1 MTDDPT
7 DNTPLRHDSAPPSLF
22 MRILRKEI
30 PSFEVYEDAHVYGF
44 LTQDAIR
51 HGHALLIPKV
61 EVDYF
66 VDVPEPYYSAVFQ
79 AAKPVSRAIQQVTG
93 CVRVGTIIAGWDVPH
108 FHYHLVPMFEY
119 EDLDLARAR
128 PYSDTENQTMA
139 EAIRNAL
146 ASGT

>member
-1 MTDDPT
+1 
-7 DNTPLRHDSAPPSLF
+7 
-22 MRILRKEI
+22 MRILRKEV

-51 HGHALLIPKV
+51 HGHVLLIPKV

-119 EDLDLARAR
+119 EDLDLTRAR
-128 PYSDTENQTMA
+128 PYSDAENETMA

-146 ASGT
+146 ASQS